1 MHLPD
6 FDSES
11 TTFVLLDPPQLLLLP
26 LLPLLLPL
34 PLPLPLPLL
43 PIFQLDAVRADS
55 ALSGRLPRF
64 ALTLL

>member
-1 MHLPD
+1 MHLHD

-26 LLPLLLPL
+26 LLPLL
-34 PLPLPLPLL
+34 LPLPLPLL

>member
-1 MHLPD
+1 MI

-26 LLPLLLPL
+26 LLPLL
-34 PLPLPLPLL
+34 LPLPLPLL